1 MILIVEKKIIQTYTG
16 GRDFFFSSLSFET
29 LRNIQV
35 VYFRIFSKAIFGD
48 INRDVHLIA
57 LSGVWV
63 KYQILQD
70 SLSPMVRAHWQRLK
84 GPVVET

>member
-1 MILIVEKKIIQTYTG
+1 M
-16 GRDFFFSSLSFET
+16 
-29 LRNIQV
+29 

-70 SLSPMVRAHWQRLK
+70 SLLPMVRAHWQRLK